1 MMTSITPPTNV
12 NQEQSANILSQP
24 YETMNTNDYMI
35 SNETNP
41 VPNQN
46 TVDENTIPTLPDD
59 KKEELYKKY
68 ETFDSQV
75 NNEYDM
81 DLHQQEQDEGNHLYD
96 YENDIK
102 IENNEEDNNI
112 PNNNN
117 NNNNIMSNDNNF
129 RMNIPQVKLQPKPIG
144 MGGKIKKFSFNNNN
158 SEINK
163 NVPNLNKYVTT
174 PILNNNLINNNVSDS
189 GRGNDTERYQRE
201 ISNLRAQIASLQS
214 KIDLLNRE
222 VTAEKSKN
230 DLLSQK
236 NKELINKVNSIAPS
250 QTLIDII
257 NYLGVQSEEE
267 VIPKLEEII
276 SHLKTNDNNHN
287 GNNLYNGESKIRDEL
302 IEKLKTL
309 YVALTGA
316 DKNEEIDIK
325 TIWRWIKHL
334 INTVRDLAQEK
345 EKKMEI
351 IQELNEANMYKEYC
365 YDIMDNC
372 NIKSFIELKE
382 FLNNLIMSN
391 Q

>member
-129 RMNIPQVKLQPKPIG
+129 RMNIPQVKLQPKSIG

-174 PILNNNLINNNVSDS
+174 PILNNNLIYNNASDS
-189 GRGNDTERYQRE
+189 GRGNDTERYQSE

-309 YVALTGA
+309 YVALTGT

>member
-81 DLHQQEQDEGNHLYD
+81 DLHQQEQDERNHLYD

-174 PILNNNLINNNVSDS
+174 PILNNNLINNNASDS
-189 GRGNDTERYQRE
+189 GRGNDTERYQSE

-222 VTAEKSKN
+222 VSAEKSKN

-309 YVALTGA
+309 YVALTGT

-372 NIKSFIELKE
+372 NIKSFVELKD

>member
-1 MMTSITPPTNV
+1 M
-12 NQEQSANILSQP
+12 
-24 YETMNTNDYMI
+24 
-35 SNETNP
+35 
-41 VPNQN
+41 
-46 TVDENTIPTLPDD
+46 
-59 KKEELYKKY
+59 
-68 ETFDSQV
+68 
-75 NNEYDM
+75 
-81 DLHQQEQDEGNHLYD
+81 
-96 YENDIK
+96 
-102 IENNEEDNNI
+102 
-112 PNNNN
+112 
-117 NNNNIMSNDNNF
+117 
-129 RMNIPQVKLQPKPIG
+129 
-144 MGGKIKKFSFNNNN
+144 
-158 SEINK
+158 
-163 NVPNLNKYVTT
+163 
-174 PILNNNLINNNVSDS
+174 
-189 GRGNDTERYQRE
+189 
-201 ISNLRAQIASLQS
+201 
-214 KIDLLNRE
+214 
-222 VTAEKSKN
+222 
-230 DLLSQK
+230 
-236 NKELINKVNSIAPS
+236 KVNSIAPS

-309 YVALTGA
+309 YVALTGT

>member
-129 RMNIPQVKLQPKPIG
+129 RMNIPQVKLQPKSIG
-144 MGGKIKKFSFNNNN
+144 MGRKIKKFSFNNNN

-174 PILNNNLINNNVSDS
+174 PILNNNLIYNNASDS
-189 GRGNDTERYQRE
+189 GRGNDTERYQSE

-309 YVALTGA
+309 YVALTGT

>member
-189 GRGNDTERYQRE
+189 GRGNDTERYQSE
-201 ISNLRAQIASLQS
+201 LSNLRAQIASLQS

>member
-189 GRGNDTERYQRE
+189 GRGNDTERYQSE

-309 YVALTGA
+309 YVALTGT

>member
-163 NVPNLNKYVTT
+163 NV
-174 PILNNNLINNNVSDS
+174 
-189 GRGNDTERYQRE
+189 Q
-201 ISNLRAQIASLQS
+201 
-214 KIDLLNRE
+214 
-222 VTAEKSKN
+222 
-230 DLLSQK
+230 
-236 NKELINKVNSIAPS
+236 
-250 QTLIDII
+250 
-257 NYLGVQSEEE
+257 
-267 VIPKLEEII
+267 
-276 SHLKTNDNNHN
+276 H
-287 GNNLYNGESKIRDEL
+287 
-302 IEKLKTL
+302 
-309 YVALTGA
+309 
-316 DKNEEIDIK
+316 
-325 TIWRWIKHL
+325 
-334 INTVRDLAQEK
+334 
-345 EKKMEI
+345 
-351 IQELNEANMYKEYC
+351 
-365 YDIMDNC
+365 
-372 NIKSFIELKE
+372 
-382 FLNNLIMSN
+382 
-391 Q
+391 

>member
-189 GRGNDTERYQRE
+189 GRGNDTERYQSE

>member
-75 NNEYDM
+75 NNEYGM
-81 DLHQQEQDEGNHLYD
+81 DLHQQEQDERNHLYD

-174 PILNNNLINNNVSDS
+174 PILNNNLINNNASDS
-189 GRGNDTERYQRE
+189 GRGNDTERYQSE

-222 VTAEKSKN
+222 VSAEKSKN

-257 NYLGVQSEEE
+257 NYLGVQSDEE

-309 YVALTGA
+309 YVALTGT

>member
-12 NQEQSANILSQP
+12 NQEQSGNILSQQ

-35 SNETNP
+35 SNETNL

-68 ETFDSQV
+68 ETFDGQV

-81 DLHQQEQDEGNHLYD
+81 DLHHQEQVEGNHLYD

-102 IENNEEDNNI
+102 IENFEDNNVI
-112 PNNNN
+112 PNNNDN
-117 NNNNIMSNDNNF
+117 HMNNDNNF
-129 RMNIPQVKLQPKPIG
+129 RMNMPQVKLQPKPIG

-174 PILNNNLINNNVSDS
+174 PILNNNPVNNNVSDS
-189 GRGNDTERYQRE
+189 GMGNETERYQSE
-201 ISNLRAQIASLQS
+201 ITNLRAQIDSLQS

-222 VTAEKSKN
+222 VASEKSKN

-236 NKELINKVNSIAPS
+236 NKELINKVNSITPS

-276 SHLKTNDNNHN
+276 THLKSNDNN
-287 GNNLYNGESKIRDEL
+287 GNNLYNGENKIRDEL

-309 YVALTGA
+309 YVALTGT

-345 EKKMEI
+345 EKNMEI